1 MIGSIPAFNETPQQ
15 RLTGE
20 HDWATVSHEFEL
32 RQPLADMQLQCVLQS
47 TDGEAWFDLS
57 SLRLRRV
64 SFSVSKSTEKG
75 N

>member
-1 MIGSIPAFNETPQQ
+1 MPA
-15 RLTGE
+15 
-20 HDWATVSHEFEL
+20 
-32 RQPLADMQLQCVLQS
+32 PLADVQLQCVLQS

-64 SFSVSKSTEKG
+64 SISVSKTTEQG